1 MNCKYLK
8 VRSKNYKKFFYCSL
22 NKCEVDANC
31 CYCCKSK
38 EYKEQKQL
46 KRTPLK
52 KTTTKKSKMAKACEI
67 SATTKR
73 IVWERDYH
81 RCIFC
86 GIAVSISCA
95 CCHFIPRSQGG
106 LGIEQNIFTA
116 CPDCHREQDNGMN
129 SKKYD
134 AIAEKYLKS
143 IYKGCWTKDKLIFRK
158 RRKIKWRKKNIIG

>member
-73 IVWERDYH
+73 IVWERDNH

-158 RRKIKWRKKNIIG
+158 RRKIKWLMLNG